1 MVEEKM
7 EIEKERILELQK
19 RYEEG
24 KITENKIS
32 KEDIESLMKLY
43 ENQIK
48 EKNNN
53 LRKYKEKIEKYIKIN
68 KNK

>member
-1 MVEEKM
+1 MNEE
-7 EIEKERILELQK
+7 ERILELQK

-24 KITENKIS
+24 KITGDEIS
-32 KEDIESLMKLY
+32 KEDIESLMNLY
-43 ENQIK
+43 EKQIK

>member
-1 MVEEKM
+1 MNEE
-7 EIEKERILELQK
+7 ERILELQK

-24 KITENKIS
+24 KITENEIS

-53 LRKYKEKIEKYIKIN
+53 LRKYKEKIEKYIKID
-68 KNK
+68 KT

>member
-1 MVEEKM
+1 MNEE
-7 EIEKERILELQK
+7 ERILELQK

-43 ENQIK
+43 EKQIK

>member
-1 MVEEKM
+1 MNEE
-7 EIEKERILELQK
+7 ERILELQK

-24 KITENKIS
+24 KIKENKIS

-68 KNK
+68 KT

>member
-24 KITENKIS
+24 KITESEIS
-32 KEDIESLMKLY
+32 EKDIEKLMELY
-43 ENQIK
+43 KKQIE
-48 EKNNN
+48 EKRESIKN
-53 LRKYKEKIEKYIKIN
+53 YKNKIEKYIK
-68 KNK
+68 K

>member
-1 MVEEKM
+1 MNEE
-7 EIEKERILELQK
+7 ERILELQK

-24 KITENKIS
+24 KITEDEIS
-32 KEDIESLMKLY
+32 KEDIESLMNLY
-43 ENQIK
+43 EKQIK

-53 LRKYKEKIEKYIKIN
+53 LRKYKEKIEKYIKIH

>member
-1 MVEEKM
+1 MNEE
-7 EIEKERILELQK
+7 ERILELQK

-24 KITENKIS
+24 KITEDEIS

-43 ENQIK
+43 EKQIK

>member
-1 MVEEKM
+1 MNEE
-7 EIEKERILELQK
+7 ERILELQK

-53 LRKYKEKIEKYIKIN
+53 LRKYKEKIEKYIKIH

>member
-1 MVEEKM
+1 MNEE
-7 EIEKERILELQK
+7 ERILELQK

-24 KITENKIS
+24 KITGDEIS

>member
-24 KITENKIS
+24 KITESEIS
-32 KEDIESLMKLY
+32 KKDIEKLMELY
-43 ENQIK
+43 KKQIE
-48 EKNNN
+48 EKRESIKN
-53 LRKYKEKIEKYIKIN
+53 YKNKIEKYIK
-68 KNK
+68 K

>member
-1 MVEEKM
+1 MNEE
-7 EIEKERILELQK
+7 ERILELQK

-24 KITENKIS
+24 KITENEIS

-68 KNK
+68 KT

>member
-1 MVEEKM
+1 MNEE
-7 EIEKERILELQK
+7 ERILELQK

-24 KITENKIS
+24 KITEDEIS

-53 LRKYKEKIEKYIKIN
+53 LRKYKEKIEKYLK
-68 KNK
+68 K

>member
-24 KITENKIS
+24 KITENEIS

-68 KNK
+68 KT

>member
-1 MVEEKM
+1 MNEE
-7 EIEKERILELQK
+7 ERILELQK

-68 KNK
+68 KT

>member
-1 MVEEKM
+1 MNEE
-7 EIEKERILELQK
+7 ERILELQK